1 MLLSST
7 TPDIC
12 QFWYA
17 TALLRLIK
25 VHQIRDKIANI
36 CQNWPTFCVL
46 FATKYTSLKKLH
58 YCWCWQCWLV
68 PAMSSIWKLSCV
80 KYLKVTFKGPS
91 EAYIMARSSQFR
103 RVPSNLDIYLLF
115 NVKLIIIS
123 QKNSAKVSTSTDSAC
138 KSVTHIYW

>member
-1 MLLSST
+1 MFFFWHKDAVCHNIEYQHHVLLSST

-58 YCWCWQCWLV
+58 HGWCWQCWLI

-80 KYLKVTFKGPS
+80 KYLKITFKGPS
-91 EAYIMARSSQFR
+91 EAYIMARSSKFR
-103 RVPSNLDIYLLF
+103 RSS
-115 NVKLIIIS
+115 K
-123 QKNSAKVSTSTDSAC
+123 
-138 KSVTHIYW
+138 